1 MSRVHAELDDRGRV
15 SFSMSYAE
23 AVAIR
28 EVISFADFDGVL
40 PARDPAETEVVS
52 RLLASLDG
60 LIPEL
65 GSDAYSSVV
74 DTAWREINAFESGS
88 PSSHRTV
95 TFSPRV
101 KSPSRGSIKVRRGGS
116 STPLSFTIN
125 EAVFIQSLSPPSPSS
140 ARARHQ

>member
-1 MSRVHAELDDRGRV
+1 VHAELDDTGAV
-15 SFSMSYAE
+15 SFSMSHAE

-40 PARDPAETEVVS
+40 PARDPAETEMVS

-74 DTAWREINAFESGS
+74 DTAWREINGF
-88 PSSHRTV
+88 
-95 TFSPRV
+95 
-101 KSPSRGSIKVRRGGS
+101 K
-116 STPLSFTIN
+116 
-125 EAVFIQSLSPPSPSS
+125 
-140 ARARHQ
+140 

>member
-1 MSRVHAELDDRGRV
+1 MSLVHAELDDTGAV
-15 SFSMSYAE
+15 SFSMSHAE

-52 RLLASLDG
+52 RLLAWLDG

-74 DTAWREINAFESGS
+74 DTAWREINGF
-88 PSSHRTV
+88 
-95 TFSPRV
+95 
-101 KSPSRGSIKVRRGGS
+101 K
-116 STPLSFTIN
+116 
-125 EAVFIQSLSPPSPSS
+125 
-140 ARARHQ
+140 